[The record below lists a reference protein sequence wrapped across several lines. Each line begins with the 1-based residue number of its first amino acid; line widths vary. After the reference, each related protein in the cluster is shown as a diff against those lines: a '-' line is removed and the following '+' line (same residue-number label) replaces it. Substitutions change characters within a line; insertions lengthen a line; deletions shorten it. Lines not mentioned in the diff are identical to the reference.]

1 MNLPIE
7 LEIYFNTEETQNL
20 EKMGL
25 DSHVKNCEI
34 RSMTFFSINAIGS
47 AKETDGFE
55 YGIIYTGDESFS
67 SVLNYEQL
75 KQILNPQQQSI

>member
-1 MNLPIE
+1 MLPIE
-7 LEIYFNTEETQNL
+7 LPIYFNTDETANL

-34 RSMTFFSINAIGS
+34 RLMTFFAINAIGS
-47 AKETDGFE
+47 ARESDDFE

-67 SVLNYEQL
+67 SVLTYTEL
-75 KQILNPQQQSI
+75 KELLNSNPQII